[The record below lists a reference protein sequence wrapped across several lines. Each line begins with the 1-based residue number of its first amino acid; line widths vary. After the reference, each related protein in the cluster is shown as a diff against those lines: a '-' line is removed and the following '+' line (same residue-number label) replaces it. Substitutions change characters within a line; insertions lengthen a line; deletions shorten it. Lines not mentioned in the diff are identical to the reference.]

1 MKIGK
6 LLGAVGNMGQIME
19 GIKNKV
25 FKNED
30 IEEVAGERW
39 KHCLSCPHLDRLG
52 TKCAMIG
59 TQPCCGDCGCSLGLK
74 LRALSSECPQ
84 KKWGKIMD
92 AAMENKLK
100 KDLKDE

>member
-30 IEEVAGERW
+30 IEEVAAERW
-39 KHCLSCPHLDRLG
+39 KH
-52 TKCAMIG
+52 CAMIG